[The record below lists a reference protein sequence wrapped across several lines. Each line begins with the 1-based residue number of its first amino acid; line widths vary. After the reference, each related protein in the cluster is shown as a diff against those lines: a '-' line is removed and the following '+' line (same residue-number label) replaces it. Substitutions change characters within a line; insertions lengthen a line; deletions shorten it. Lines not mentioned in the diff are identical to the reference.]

1 MLSRKD
7 YVLLANIIK
16 RNVRGKKDGRV
27 LILRDFLIDLSVELI
42 KDNPNFQF
50 TTFIDAIGKDIISV
64 DWRFNKITTKGNK

>member
-16 RNVRGKKDGRV
+16 RNVRGKKDGRI
-27 LILRDFLIDLSVELI
+27 LILRDFLIDLSVELL

-50 TTFIDAIGKDIISV
+50 TTFIDAIGKDIIGV
-64 DWRFNKITTKGNK
+64 DWRFNKTKEKGA

>member
-50 TTFIDAIGKDIISV
+50 TTFIDAIGKDIIGV